1 MQQNNAFPRAAQQ
14 IYIAETPEPGVT
26 HGQPFA
32 PGTGGSQ
39 NFRIPAIV
47 MLENGTLFAACDA
60 RWDHDGDG
68 AGIDTIVSTS
78 KDGGK
83 SWHYRFANYLGD
95 NGNQFND
102 LSTSFMDGALGTDGD
117 TLYLVVDLFPAGFAL
132 NTSRYRPVA
141 GRNGLDEHGNL
152 RLRQLQNDSAVI
164 GEPEYG
170 EAAAAGNY
178 DYYLSFADYKWNGTE
193 YIHGRYVEVDTGIS
207 KTACNQLSAI
217 RYSLPVNRK
226 DVILLSTA
234 DGDGRSRSNGTIYL
248 LTLEDDNAVSFANS
262 RHITIGYYAYSCLT
276 EMADG
281 DLALLYECGDASIA
295 YQPILMSEFLSKR

>member
-1 MQQNNAFPRAAQQ
+1 MQQNNAFPRAARQ

-47 MLENGTLFAACDA
+47 MLENGTLVAACDA

-117 TLYLVVDLFPAGFAL
+117 TVYLVVDLFPAGFAL
-132 NTSRYRPVA
+132 NTSRHRPVA
-141 GRNGLDEHGNL
+141 GQNGLDGRGNL
-152 RLRQLQNDSAVI
+152 RLRLLEKNYVSIDD
-164 GEPEYG
+164 PLYG
-170 EAAAAGNY
+170 EAAANGKY
-178 DYYLSFADYKWNGTE
+178 DYYLSFADHRIYE
-193 YIHGRYVEVDTGIS
+193 YSTGKNRAHQPPS
-207 KTACNQLSAI
+207 KPQQHCAADARRAVGAPTPRLS
-217 RYSLPVNRK
+217 R
-226 DVILLSTA
+226 
-234 DGDGRSRSNGTIYL
+234 
-248 LTLEDDNAVSFANS
+248 
-262 RHITIGYYAYSCLT
+262 
-276 EMADG
+276 
-281 DLALLYECGDASIA
+281 
-295 YQPILMSEFLSKR
+295 